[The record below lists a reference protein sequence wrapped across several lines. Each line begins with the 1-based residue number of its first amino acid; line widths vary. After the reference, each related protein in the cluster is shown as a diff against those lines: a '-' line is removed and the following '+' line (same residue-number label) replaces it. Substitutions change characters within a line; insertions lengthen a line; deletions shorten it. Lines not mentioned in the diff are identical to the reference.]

1 MGRDLYRRRSQ
12 SRRLP
17 FTAFCRFH
25 RGLLRGKR
33 FSPTPYVTWPRHSRE
48 RGTGTCHKSNL
59 FGSDLPILPWKTE
72 NSLPNEP
79 DHPEK
84 LKTGSGNMDRAQ
96 RRREK
101 TRGRKHDTA
110 PSLVC
115 LASVL
120 PSQLTAQKR
129 AVRILRDHVGLE
141 QILSTRG
148 HGMHRGRP
156 AYLQRP
162 HSVVGGG
169 GGGRF
174 EVLENTCPLPLLLL
188 APRHQSRSQREG
200 HLQHRIPRM
209 PRADLASENTILSV
223 RSGGRDER
231 IRRFPLDR
239 LSATEWPG
247 RGTDV
252 RVSALPSCRPA
263 ERPASTRHDKTGTL
277 RIK

>member
-1 MGRDLYRRRSQ
+1 MSQVEFLRVRSPD
-12 SRRLP
+12 SPLENGELP
-17 FTAFCRFH
+17 PERARSSGETQNWFRKYGPCAA
-25 RGLLRGKR
+25 
-33 FSPTPYVTWPRHSRE
+33 PPRKDK
-48 RGTGTCHKSNL
+48 G
-59 FGSDLPILPWKTE
+59 
-72 NSLPNEP
+72 
-79 DHPEK
+79 
-84 LKTGSGNMDRAQ
+84 
-96 RRREK
+96 EK
-101 TRGRKHDTA
+101 TRHCT
-110 PSLVC
+110 LVC

-156 AYLQRP
+156 AILQRP
-162 HSVVGGG
+162 HSLVGG

-174 EVLENTCPLPLLLL
+174 EFLENTCPLPLLLL

-231 IRRFPLDR
+231 TRRFPLDR

-252 RVSALPSCRPA
+252 RVSALSSRRPA
-263 ERPASTRHDKTGTL
+263 ERPASARQDKTGTL